1 MVRLSFK
8 QLALRVF
15 GFCPA
20 GSTWHG
26 KFVLRK
32 IEGNRL
38 DVQSHPRLRSW
49 LTGMEDKSN
58 GKEVEASKWI
68 KHGGQFQDNKL
79 YCQMHVQPRFGSQCR
94 P

>member
-32 IEGNRL
+32 DCNLE
-38 DVQSHPRLRSW
+38 
-49 LTGMEDKSN
+49 
-58 GKEVEASKWI
+58 
-68 KHGGQFQDNKL
+68 
-79 YCQMHVQPRFGSQCR
+79 HVRIHTSFSV
-94 P
+94 